1 MKLKKFQM
9 EIWNVNLSPS
19 VGVEK
24 QGFRPCLVIS
34 NDRYVDA
41 PFKII
46 VPITDWKLHYAD
58 YDWFVRL
65 EPNSQNGLGKMSG
78 VDLQSVRMIS
88 ENRFVEKLGAVDES
102 AFLQVIKAFD
112 FIIERLIT
120 NTAKN
125 QCEIWECL
133 PSPNSSAK
141 NPFYC
146 LVVSNNEKVKL
157 PLRTVVRL
165 TNWDEKYNGRK
176 AYIKISPDATN
187 GLTSPL
193 CATCVDINSFDMQ
206 RLTQKV
212 GTISEEDYNK
222 IYKAVNFVIS

>member
-1 MKLKKFQM
+1 MEFKKFQL
-9 EIWNVNLSPS
+9 EIWNVNLPQG

-88 ENRFVEKLGAVDES
+88 ENRFVKKLGTVDES
-102 AFLQVIKAFD
+102 AFPQVIKAFD

-120 NTAKN
+120 NAEKG
-125 QCEIWECL
+125 QCEIWEY
-133 PSPNSSAK
+133 SHSHSSAK
-141 NPFYC
+141 NPLYC
-146 LVVSNNEKVKL
+146 LVISNNEEVKL

-176 AYIKISPDATN
+176 AYVKISPDATN

-222 IYKAVNFVIS
+222 IYKTVNFVIS